1 MHSTVARVSR
11 ALEQAGAQGTP
22 RELAAPAPTAAAAAA
37 QLGCDVGAIANS
49 LVFRADGSP
58 LLVLTSGAHRV
69 DTGWV
74 ARLVGATSVQR
85 ADADFVRIHTGFA
98 IGGVAPVGHPE
109 SIKTLVDTWL
119 ARYEV
124 VWAAAGHPHWV
135 FPTTFEEL
143 VRISG
148 GSVADVGP

>member
-1 MHSTVARVSR
+1 VGAR
-11 ALEQAGAQGTP
+11 GTP
-22 RELAAPAPTAAAAAA
+22 RELAEPAPTAATAAA
-37 QLGCDVGAIANS
+37 QLGCAAGAIANS
-49 LVFRADGSP
+49 LVFVADGSP

-69 DTGWV
+69 DTAWV
-74 ARLVGATSVQR
+74 ARVVGAATVRR
-85 ADADFVRIHTGFA
+85 ADAEFVRTHTGFA

-109 SIKTLVDTWL
+109 PIKTLVDTWL
-119 ARYEV
+119 AKYDV